1 MKRREWL
8 GYFLLFIAGCTVVNS
23 GLQGESY
30 NLAGNE
36 PEKLR
41 LAVTEVK
48 GIEQL
53 ERDYGEFRIALEQI
67 SDRKI
72 EFLPVNNYIESAVA
86 LNSDKVDLVLTGPS
100 EYVVIRARTN
110 AIPIIAI
117 TRPNYRSVIAVNAQS
132 AIASVADLKGKTI
145 ALWDVGSTSGHIGP
159 ISLLSNAGLNPKS
172 DLKILMLREKG
183 LPALKN
189 GSVDAWGGSMI
200 KYKKFL
206 LDESLSENQFR
217 LIATGPLLPSDV
229 LVASSKITPKFVE
242 MLRDRLLKNQDK
254 LIKSLLAVEEGKY
267 KGSTLVT
274 ANDADY
280 NMIREFYKA
289 IGEGDFIN

>member
-8 GYFLLFIAGCTVVNS
+8 GYFLLFIAGCTVAKS
-23 GLQGESY
+23 GIEESY
-30 NLAGNE
+30 KAGNE

-41 LAVTEVK
+41 LSVTEVK

-53 ERDYGEFRIALEQI
+53 ERDYGEFRTALEQI
-67 SDRKI
+67 SACQI

-86 LNSDKVDLVLTGPS
+86 LKSDKVDLVLTGPS

-117 TRPNYRSVIAVNAQS
+117 TRPNYRSVIAVNAPS
-132 AIASVADLKGKTI
+132 AITSVADLKGKTI

-159 ISLLSNAGLNPKS
+159 LKLLRDAGLNPKS

-206 LDESLSENQFR
+206 LDENLPENQFR

-229 LVASSKITPKFVE
+229 LVASSKIEPKFVE
-242 MLRDRLLKNQDK
+242 TLRARLLENQDK
-254 LIKSLLAVEEGKY
+254 LIESLLAVEEGKY
-267 KGSTLVT
+267 KGSTLVA
-274 ANDADY
+274 ANDTDY
-280 NMIREFYKA
+280 NMIREVYKA